1 MLPKHEY
8 VDPTYSFIF
17 KTDSFLRKTNE
28 GDNGAVDEERRMAG
42 EEDGWWGGWM
52 VRRMDGEEN
61 GW

>member
-42 EEDGWWGGWM
+42 EEDGW
-52 VRRMDGEEN
+52 
-61 GW
+61 